1 MANKLFKKYPYIYG
15 WGRMMGS
22 KDWFIQDQ
30 MELANKENAPSDA
43 THRRRDGTWSV
54 LSNIASEITK
64 DLVLKFARGG

>member
-1 MANKLFKKYPYIYG
+1 
-15 WGRMMGS
+15 MMGS